1 MNRAGVKLAQAIA
14 IAGVSCGLAASS
26 ALADRDHWRG
36 KHHEHHRWRRPP
48 VRYYRGYEY
57 EQRYYV
63 PQPEV
68 YYAPPPVYVP
78 PPPSWGLSL
87 IFPLRIH

>member
-1 MNRAGVKLAQAIA
+1 MNRASVKLAYAIA
-14 IAGVSCGLAASS
+14 IAGMICGLAASP
-26 ALADRDHWRG
+26 ALADRDHDHWRD

-48 VRYYRGYEY
+48 VRYYRGYE
-57 EQRYYV
+57 QRYYA

-78 PPPSWGLSL
+78 PPPSWGLNL
-87 IFPLRIH
+87 VFPLRIH